1 MGKITGFM
9 EYKRETPERRPV
21 DERVGDWKELYKEF
35 PGDKLKTQA
44 ARCMDCGTPFCHSG
58 CPLGNLV
65 PYWNDMIYKGRWKE
79 ALDLLLTTASF
90 PEFTGRVCPAL
101 CEASCV
107 LNIDRNPVTIRQIEI
122 EIVERG
128 YKEGWIKPEPPE
140 SRTGKKVAVVGS
152 GPAGLA
158 AAQLLNKAGHT
169 VTLFEK
175 SDRMGGILMYGIP
188 DFKIEKHI
196 VQRRVDLMAAEGVI
210 MKTNVNVGV
219 DYKVSDLLRDFD
231 AICLSGGSMK
241 PRDLAIPGREL
252 KGIHFAMEFL
262 IQQNKKNAGV
272 NFSKEQDITAK
283 GKKVIILGGGDTG
296 ADCVGTAVRQG
307 AASIHQYELLPKPA
321 ENREADNPWPQWPR
335 ILRSSS
341 SHEEGGT
348 RDYCIQTKSF
358 SGKDGKVTKL
368 HAVRVEWAKDKKGG
382 MQIKETPESEFEQ
395 DADMVLLAM
404 GFVNPLHE
412 GLLDELGVKYDARGN
427 VAVNKEMRTSIDKVF
442 SAGDMSRGQSLVVW
456 AIMDGRAAA
465 KGIDKFLMEGK
476 TEIV

>member
-9 EYKRETPERRPV
+9 EYDRETPQRRPV
-21 DERVGDWKELYKEF
+21 AERICDWKELYTEF
-35 PGDKLKTQA
+35 PEDQLKKQA
-44 ARCMDCGTPFCHSG
+44 ARCMDCGVPFCHSG

-65 PYWNDMIYKGRWKE
+65 PFWNDMIYKGRWKD
-79 ALDLLLTTASF
+79 ALDLLLSTASF

-107 LNIDRNPVTIRQIEI
+107 LNIDNNPVSVRQIEL

-128 YKEGWIKPEPPE
+128 FKEGWIKPEPPLK
-140 SRTGKKVAVVGS
+140 RTGKKVAVVGS

-210 MKTNVNVGV
+210 MKPGVSVGV
-219 DYKVSDLLRDFD
+219 DYKASDLIKDFD
-231 AICLSGGSMK
+231 AVCLTGGSMK
-241 PRDLAIPGREL
+241 PRDLPVPGREL
-252 KGIHFAMEFL
+252 KGIHFAMEYL
-262 IQQNKKNAGV
+262 VQQNKKNAGV
-272 NFSKEQDITAK
+272 KFSEEQDITAK
-283 GKKVIILGGGDTG
+283 GKKVVILGGGDTG

-307 AASIHQYELLPKPA
+307 ATAVYQYELLPKPP

-335 ILRSSS
+335 ILRTSS
-341 SHEEGGT
+341 SHEEGGV
-348 RDYCIQTKSF
+348 RDYCIATKSF
-358 SGKDGKVTKL
+358 SGEDGRVNKL
-368 HAVRVEWAKDKKGG
+368 NAIRVEWTKDEKGA
-382 MQIKETPESEFEQ
+382 MQMKEVPGSEFEQ
-395 DADMVLLAM
+395 EAELVLLAM
-404 GFVNPLHE
+404 GFVSPVHE
-412 GLLDELGVKYDARGN
+412 GLLDDLGVKYDARGN
-427 VAVNKEMRTSIDKVF
+427 VAVNADMQTSVDKLF

-456 AIMDGRAAA
+456 AIRDGRAAA
-465 KGIDKFLMEGK
+465 KGIDKYLMGE
-476 TEIV
+476 TEIP

>member
-1 MGKITGFM
+1 MSFYPKLSTKHIKVGSKMGKITGFM

-348 RDYCIQTKSF
+348 RDYCIQTK
-358 SGKDGKVTKL
+358 
-368 HAVRVEWAKDKKGG
+368 
-382 MQIKETPESEFEQ
+382 
-395 DADMVLLAM
+395 
-404 GFVNPLHE
+404 
-412 GLLDELGVKYDARGN
+412 
-427 VAVNKEMRTSIDKVF
+427 
-442 SAGDMSRGQSLVVW
+442 
-456 AIMDGRAAA
+456 
-465 KGIDKFLMEGK
+465 
-476 TEIV
+476 

>member
-9 EYKRETPERRPV
+9 EYERETPERRPV

-35 PGDKLKTQA
+35 PEDKLKTQA

-65 PYWNDMIYKGRWKE
+65 PYWNDMIYKGRWRE
-79 ALDLLLTTASF
+79 ALDLLLSTASF

-107 LNIDRNPVTIRQIEI
+107 LNIDNSPVTIRQIES
-122 EIVERG
+122 EIIERG
-128 YKEGWIKPEPPE
+128 FKEGWIKPEPPK

-196 VQRRVDLMAAEGVI
+196 VQRRVDLIAAEGVI

-219 DYKVSDLLRDFD
+219 DYKESDLLRNFD

-241 PRDLAIPGREL
+241 PRDLHVPGRELPGREL

-272 NFSKEQDITAK
+272 NFSEDQDITAK

-358 SGKDGKVTKL
+358 SGKDGKVMKL
-368 HAVRVEWAKDKKGG
+368 HAIRVEWAKDEKGG
-382 MQIKETPESEFEQ
+382 MKMKEIPGSEFEQ
-395 DADMVLLAM
+395 DA
-404 GFVNPLHE
+404 E
-412 GLLDELGVKYDARGN
+412 
-427 VAVNKEMRTSIDKVF
+427 
-442 SAGDMSRGQSLVVW
+442 
-456 AIMDGRAAA
+456 
-465 KGIDKFLMEGK
+465 
-476 TEIV
+476 

>member
-9 EYKRETPERRPV
+9 EYERETPERRSV
-21 DERVGDWKELYKEF
+21 DERVNDWKELYKEF
-35 PGDKLKTQA
+35 PEDKLKTQA

-65 PYWNDMIYKGRWKE
+65 PYWNDMIFKGRWKE
-79 ALDLLLTTASF
+79 ALDLLLSTASF

-107 LNIDRNPVTIRQIEI
+107 LNIDNNPVTIRQIEI
-122 EIVERG
+122 EIIERG
-128 YKEGWIKPEPPE
+128 FKEGWIKPEPP
-140 SRTGKKVAVVGS
+140 SKRTGKKVAVVGS

-196 VQRRVDLMAAEGVI
+196 VQRRVDLMAAEGIV
-210 MKTNVNVGV
+210 MKPNVNVGM
-219 DYKVSDLLRDFD
+219 DYKAADLLKDFD
-231 AICLSGGSMK
+231 AVCLTGGSMK
-241 PRDLAIPGREL
+241 PRDLAVPGREL
-252 KGIHFAMEFL
+252 KGIHFAMEL
-262 IQQNKKNAGV
+262 LVQQNKKNAGV
-272 NFSKEQDITAK
+272 KFPEEQDITAK

-296 ADCVGTAVRQG
+296 ADCVGTAIRQG
-307 AASIHQYELLPKPA
+307 SASVYQYELLPKPP
-321 ENREADNPWPQWPR
+321 ESREADNPWPQWPR

-341 SHEEGGT
+341 SHEEGGI

-368 HAVRVEWAKDKKGG
+368 HAIRVEWTKDEKGN
-382 MQIKETPESEFEQ
+382 MQMKEIPGSEFEQ
-395 DADMVLLAM
+395 DTALVLLAM
-404 GFVNPLHE
+404 GFVSPVHE
-412 GLLDELGVKYDARGN
+412 GLLDGIGVKYDTRGD
-427 VAVNKEMRTSIDKVF
+427 VAVNSDMQTSVDKVF

-456 AIMDGRAAA
+456 AIKDGRAAA
-465 KGIDKFLMEGK
+465 KGIDKYLMGE
-476 TEIV
+476 TEIP

>member
-9 EYKRETPERRPV
+9 EYDRETAQRRPV
-21 DERVGDWKELYKEF
+21 EERVKDWKELYKDFSE
-35 PGDKLKTQA
+35 DDLKKQA

-79 ALDLLLTTASF
+79 ALDLLLSTASF

-107 LNIDRNPVTIRQIEI
+107 LNIDNKAVSVRQIEL

-128 YKEGWIKPEPPE
+128 YREGLIKPETPVK
-140 SRTGKKVAVVGS
+140 RTGKKVAVVGS

-158 AAQLLNKAGHT
+158 AAQLLNKAGHS

-196 VQRRVDLMAAEGVI
+196 VQRRVDLLAAEGVI
-210 MKTNVNVGV
+210 MKSNINVGI
-219 DYKVSDLLRDFD
+219 DLKASDLLKDFD
-231 AICLSGGSMK
+231 AVCLTGGSMK
-241 PRDLAIPGREL
+241 PRDLPVPGREL
-252 KGIHFAMEFL
+252 KGIYFAMEYL

-272 NFSKEQDITAK
+272 KFSGDQDITAE
-283 GKKVIILGGGDTG
+283 GKKVVILGGGDTG
-296 ADCVGTAVRQG
+296 ADCVGTAIRQG
-307 AASIHQYELLPKPA
+307 AAAVYQWELLPKPSVD
-321 ENREADNPWPQWPR
+321 RESDNPWPQWPR

-348 RDYCIQTKSF
+348 RDYCIQSKSF
-358 SGKDGKVTKL
+358 SGEGGKVKKI
-368 HAVRVEWAKDKKGG
+368 HAVRVEWTKDENGA
-382 MQIKETPESEFEQ
+382 MQMKEVPGSEFEQ
-395 DADMVLLAM
+395 GADLVLLAM
-404 GFVNPLHE
+404 GFVSPVHE
-412 GLLDELGVKYDARGN
+412 GLLDDIGIKYDARGN
-427 VAVNKEMRTSIDKVF
+427 VAVNADMQTSVTKVF

-465 KGIDKFLMEGK
+465 KGIDKFLMGN
-476 TEIV
+476 TEIL